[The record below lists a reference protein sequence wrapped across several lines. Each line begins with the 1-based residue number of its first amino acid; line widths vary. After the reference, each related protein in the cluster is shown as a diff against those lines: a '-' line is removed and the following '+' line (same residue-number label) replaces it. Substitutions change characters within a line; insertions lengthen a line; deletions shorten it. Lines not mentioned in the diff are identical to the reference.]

1 LNRYMVEVEEPAAP
15 ADRNLLEA
23 LADAAERTWDIPAAI
38 TYLNRALR
46 VEMAP
51 ADYARMERKR
61 NALEADRKRREE
73 NAKRQPV
80 ITNKLQQPQVVGVRI
95 TR

>member
-1 LNRYMVEVEEPAAP
+1 MVEVEEPAAP